1 MPVSAGPE
9 VQGQLPGLIL
19 ALDMNN
25 GRMVYKAVEISA
37 KADLASIKEPVKGK
51 KVTPAEFN
59 EERNK
64 MMDEM
69 QKNNQGGG
77 NRIIIRN

>member
-1 MPVSAGPE
+1 
-9 VQGQLPGLIL
+9 
-19 ALDMNN
+19 MNN
-25 GRMVYKAVEISA
+25 GRMVYKAVEISP
-37 KADLASIKEPVKGK
+37 KADVASIKEPVKGK
-51 KVTPAEFN
+51 KVTPAEFT

-77 NRIIIRN
+77 TKIIIRN